1 MPIRPPRIL
10 HCRLMARNLWLSV
23 FVLLLC
29 TVVRAQDLEQIA
41 KAKPFEIRGSA
52 SASVGYYKGVGFQS
66 TRRPYSYSI
75 MLAPTISVY
84 GVQIPFNVT
93 FTEGSRSIN
102 NPFAQFGVNPHW
114 KWIKGYF
121 GWTNMTWSP
130 TTLSGKTFLG
140 AGIEINPSLFRFG
153 AMYGRFNPAIK
164 ENLLSKEIQQ
174 PQYKRKGWA
183 TRIGVGNSDNYVD
196 FIFLAARDVNN
207 SIPVPK
213 DTLNQLTY
221 TPAENVVF
229 GIMSF
234 QTFAKKKLTWQLDGA
249 VSGYTRDTRSP
260 FIDPGT
266 GFGTKALKLIFP
278 PHLSSSYAWTA
289 HSNLTYK
296 AELFTLGFDYNRVQP
311 EYQSMGVDYILNDQ
325 QRITLNQT
333 WLAGKKKWTFG
344 FNEFYQHDNLNKRKA
359 VQTHRAGLSSN
370 INFQMNQSFGF
381 SVAYNNFITAQTK
394 GLKPVSDTTRIF
406 QMQNTILFAPRYMIV
421 SPQYIHNIYTSFTYS
436 RLDDFNRFTAAY
448 ARNSTINVNV
458 GYSLSVNAMALSFTP
473 GFNVLYAENPTVKL
487 LTLGPSVSLGKSFW
501 KGKISTSLSLGFT
514 ASQQNSVWNNK
525 VINNTVGVGYRIDT
539 HHSLKFDNSIMYAMY
554 VASTSQEY
562 RGALTYT
569 YSF

>member
-1 MPIRPPRIL
+1 MRYQSTITFFYCSLLTIFT
-10 HCRLMARNLWLSV
+10 LS
-23 FVLLLC
+23 L
-29 TVVRAQDLEQIA
+29 RSQDIENIA
-41 KAKPFEIRGSA
+41 KQKPFEIHGSA
-52 SASVGYYKGVGFQS
+52 SVSAGYYKAVGFQN

-84 GVQIPFNVT
+84 GVQIPFNFT

-102 NPFAQFGVNPHW
+102 NPFAQFGINPYW

-153 AMYGRFNPAIK
+153 AMYGRFNPAIN
-164 ENLLSKEIQQ
+164 ENLLSKEVQQ
-174 PQYKRKGWA
+174 PQYKRRGWA
-183 TRIGVGNSDNYVD
+183 TKIGVGNADNYFD
-196 FIFLAARDVNN
+196 FIFLAARDVSG
-207 SIPVPK
+207 SIAPIK
-213 DTLNQLTY
+213 DTLSQLNY

-249 VSGYTRDTRSP
+249 ISGYTRDTRSP
-260 FIDPGT
+260 LIDPGN

-278 PHLSSSYAWTA
+278 PHLSSSYAWSA
-289 HSNLTYK
+289 HTNVTYRHQ
-296 AELFTLGFDYNRVQP
+296 LFTLGFDYNRIQP

-325 QRITLNQT
+325 QKITLNQT
-333 WLAGKKKWTFG
+333 WFAGKKKWTFA
-344 FNEFYQHDNLNKRKA
+344 FNEFYQHDNLNNRKA
-359 VQTHRAGLSSN
+359 VQTHRTGLSAN
-370 INFQMNQSFGF
+370 VNFQMNQNFGF
-381 SVAYNNFITAQTK
+381 TISYNNFLTAQTK
-394 GLKPVSDTTRIF
+394 GIKQVNDTTKVF
-406 QMQNTILFAPRYMIV
+406 QMQNTIVFSPRYMIL
-421 SPQYIHNIYTSFTYS
+421 STDYIHNIFTSITYS
-436 RLDDFNRFTAAY
+436 RMDDFNRFTSVY
-448 ARNSTINVNV
+448 SKNSTVNTNL
-458 GYSLSVNAMALSFTP
+458 GYSLSVTAISLSFSP
-473 GFNVLYAENPTVKL
+473 GINILYAQNSSIQL
-487 LTLGPSVSLGKSFW
+487 LTVGPSIGLGKTFW
-501 KGKISTSLSLGFT
+501 QGKISTSLNVTFT
-514 ASQQNSVWNNK
+514 ASRQNMVWNNK
-525 VINNTVGVGYRIDT
+525 TINNTIGIGYRIDN